1 MFAKIF
7 FQSQRGKSLLQY
19 VWELG
24 LLQHHF
30 LIESDSFSCLA
41 AAVVVVVA
49 AAVVFWQNKFAEMSF
64 QINKKIERFK

>member
-19 VWELG
+19 VSELG

-41 AAVVVVVA
+41 AVAVVAFVVVVVVA
-49 AAVVFWQNKFAEMSF
+49 AVVVLFCLTNLLK
-64 QINKKIERFK
+64 